1 MWDIISAKE
10 PQASNKAK
18 SLCNTVLWILRY
30 PDYQNYVYSMLF
42 GILSALSVW
51 KIIFFQVKP
60 KQKRP
65 GSWWP
70 LSLWHSVNKYSVKKC
85 AVDLLY
91 FDIFNLKGHT
101 LDHHPGRMIFGQPS
115 CYQYY
120 PFTPI
125 VVLLICPLCSFP
137 CAL

>member
-101 LDHHPGRMIFGQPS
+101 LITQEEWFLVNHLVINI
-115 CYQYY
+115 
-120 PFTPI
+120 TPLRQLLCCWF
-125 VVLLICPLCSFP
+125 VHYVHFHVLYS
-137 CAL
+137 